1 MRIFI
6 RKYGK
11 YVISTYYHL
20 LSSPDTLFEMTDFME
35 TEDPTNQF
43 LIEDTFPRSFFRNTQ
58 KTFENTE
65 KKKFGF
71 LMVIKTLKLEGKI
84 LFLTYILHLS

>member
-1 MRIFI
+1 MTFTEV
-6 RKYGK
+6 Y
-11 YVISTYYHL
+11 
-20 LSSPDTLFEMTDFME
+20 LFS
-35 TEDPTNQF
+35 
-43 LIEDTFPRSFFRNTQ
+43 RSFFRNTQ

-84 LFLTYILHLS
+84 LFLTYILHLSWRTRDKISWEKNYCAFNSSLDNCVDAADVNSVEMVL